1 MKKLFIISFLALSAQ
16 ASLPINAVIPQLIQS
31 ELLSYEEIK
40 QLSDEELKNYK
51 ITLVKKGSKIMTETA
66 NRARTKEEEEN
77 LEELFNKMAQLEN
90 EVKVRHDVKIIMHN
104 IVINSNIN
112 SNQPMNNSSKTT

>member
-112 SNQPMNNSSKTT
+112 SNKPMNNSSKTT